1 MWNTNLI
8 YSECLFSFNTWWS
21 IIFKPAQTQTYC
33 PALSASG
40 SPAVKMYRPALSTSG
55 SLSHTWVLSII
66 TPPLEM
72 VDSALCKWILCGF
85 CWLMGLE
92 ESQERI
98 PLIHWCLPQS
108 CRATNLPVA
117 LIYLICRHQY
127 FKWTWSENQH
137 SSSTGDPHEVR
148 LPGACAHERT
158 T

>member
-1 MWNTNLI
+1 MK
-8 YSECLFSFNTWWS
+8 YKFSFILNIVSPHVWS
-21 IIFKPAQTQTYC
+21 IIFLSAPTQMYC
-33 PALSASG
+33 LALSASG
-40 SPAVKMYRPALSTSG
+40 SPAVKMYWPALSLLQETT
-55 SLSHTWVLSII
+55 SHTWAISII

-72 VDSALCKWILCGF
+72 IDSALCKWTLCGF

-108 CRATNLPVA
+108 RRATNLPVA

-127 FKWTWSENQH
+127 YKWTWSENQH
-137 SSSTGDPHEVR
+137 SSSTGDPHGVR